1 MNRGL
6 AKRAAACTI
15 ALIMAG
21 TVQAQANDEW
31 QFAAAIYGYFPDI
44 GGTTTFPPHD
54 QSKSV
59 TADIGSILDS
69 LKFAFMGSLEAK
81 KGRWGALADVVYMD
95 VGNTKQGEHNFQIGR
110 VGIPADV
117 SANLGLDLKGW
128 VAALAGTYR
137 MVDEQD
143 FTADAL
149 FGARWLDMN
158 LKLNWTLAGN
168 LGQIAVPDRS
178 GTREVDDSFV
188 DAIIGVKGR
197 KSFGADN
204 RWFVPYYL
212 DVGTGQTKFTWQT
225 YVGLGYKFGWGDVLA
240 AWRYI
245 DYDMKSDSAIEEL
258 DFNGPAVAV
267 VFRW

>member
-1 MNRGL
+1 MNSCIARGAAAILALGL
-6 AKRAAACTI
+6 ASTAF
-15 ALIMAG
+15 
-21 TVQAQANDEW
+21 AQSNDEW
-31 QFAAAIYGYFPDI
+31 RFQAALYGYFPDI
-44 GGTTTFPPHD
+44 GGTTTFPPHN

-69 LKFAFMGSLEAK
+69 LKFAFMGSLEAR
-81 KGRWGALADVVYMD
+81 KGRWGAFGDVVYMD
-95 VGNTKQGEHNFQIGR
+95 VGNTKQGERNFQLGH

-117 SANLGLDLKGW
+117 SASVGFDLKGW
-128 VAALAGTYR
+128 VATMAGTYR
-137 MVDEQD
+137 MVGDQD

-149 FGARWLDMN
+149 FGARWLDMS

-168 LGQIAVPDRS
+168 IGPIAPPDRA
-178 GTREVDDSFV
+178 GTREADDSNF

-197 KSFGADN
+197 KTFGADN

-212 DVGTGQTKFTWQT
+212 DIGAGQSKFTWQA
-225 YVGLGYKFGWGDVLA
+225 YAGLGYTFGWGDVLA

-245 DYDMKSDSAIEEL
+245 DYDMKSGDAIQEL